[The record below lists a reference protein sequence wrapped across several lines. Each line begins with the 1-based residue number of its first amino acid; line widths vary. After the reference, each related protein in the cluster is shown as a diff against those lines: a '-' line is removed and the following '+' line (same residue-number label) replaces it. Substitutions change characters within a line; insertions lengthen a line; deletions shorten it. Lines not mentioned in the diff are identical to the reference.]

1 VREIAD
7 LFTVQNLVQ
16 IAVLWVIVYWVLRY
30 LETTV
35 AGAFLRTVGLI
46 AFLFIILALQL
57 LEAFELTTLQTIFQY
72 FIIFAF
78 LSVVI
83 IFQPELRHGLTRLSR
98 SPLVRFLRRFGVRAD
113 EAGSSVGGE
122 IMKAARR
129 FSKNRIGSM
138 VVIER
143 EVTLQPYVDRA
154 VRVDAA
160 VRAELLDTIFS
171 TPTLLHDGAV
181 IVRADRIEAAGAVLP
196 LTQNPD
202 VPKRYGTRHR
212 AAIGISE
219 ESDAVVVV
227 TSEET
232 GTISFVWNGRIRPQE
247 DTVRAEEILELLL
260 TGHEPE
266 EEAPKEKERERVRE
280 REGA

>member
-1 VREIAD
+1 MRELSD
-7 LFTVQNLVQ
+7 LFTVQNLFQ
-16 IAVLWVIVYWVLRY
+16 IAFLWFLVYWLLRY
-30 LETTV
+30 LETTI

-46 AFLFIILALQL
+46 VVFGIFLALL
-57 LEAFELTTLQTIFQY
+57 LFETFGLATLQRIFQY

-78 LSVVI
+78 VSVLI
-83 IFQPELRHGLTRLSR
+83 IFQPELRHGLTRLGRSR
-98 SPLVRFLRRFGVRAD
+98 IARLLRLRGVRAD
-113 EAGSSVGGE
+113 EPGSSIAGE

-138 VVIER
+138 VVCER
-143 EVTLQPYVDRA
+143 EITLQPYIDRA

-160 VRAELLDTIFS
+160 VRAELLDTVFA

-181 IVRADRIEAAGAVLP
+181 IVRGERVEAAGAVLP

-212 AAIGISE
+212 AAIGVTE
-219 ESDAVVVV
+219 ESDCVVVV

-232 GTISFVWNGRIRPQE
+232 GTVSFCWNGQIRPQE
-247 DTVRAEEILELLL
+247 DLVKAEETLDLLL
-260 TGHEPE
+260 VGHEPAE
-266 EEAPKEKERERVRE
+266 EKP
-280 REGA
+280 

>member
-1 VREIAD
+1 LRGLSD
-7 LFTVQNLVQ
+7 LFTLQNLLQ
-16 IAVLWVIVYWVLRY
+16 IGILWVIVYWVLRY

-46 AFLFIILALQL
+46 AFVGIILALQL
-57 LEAFELTTLQTIFQY
+57 LELFGLTTLQTILRY
-72 FIIFAF
+72 FILFGF
-78 LSVVI
+78 LSMVI
-83 IFQPELRHGLTRLSR
+83 IFQPELRHGLTRLGR
-98 SPLVRFLRRFGVRAD
+98 SPLARLLRRLGVRT
-113 EAGSSVGGE
+113 EEVGTSITGE

-143 EVTLQPYVDRA
+143 DVSLQQYIDRA

-160 VRAELLDTIFS
+160 VRAELLDTIFA

-181 IVRADRIEAAGAVLP
+181 IVRGDRVESAGAVLP

-212 AAIGISE
+212 AAIGITE
-219 ESDAVVVV
+219 ESDAIVVV

-232 GTISFVWNGRIRPQE
+232 GTVSFCWNGQLRPQE
-247 DTVRAEEILELLL
+247 DLVKAEEALADLLA
-260 TGHEPE
+260 GKEPPPE
-266 EEAPKEKERERVRE
+266 EGVATEIPSARRG
-280 REGA
+280 GAR

>member
-1 VREIAD
+1 MRELTD
-7 LFTVQNLVQ
+7 LFNVPNLVQ

-30 LETTV
+30 LETTI

-46 AFLFIILALQL
+46 VFLVIMLALLL
-57 LEAFELTTLQTIFQY
+57 LEALELTTLQTIFQY
-72 FIIFAF
+72 FFLFAF
-78 LSVVI
+78 LSMVV
-83 IFQPELRHGLTRLSR
+83 IFQPELRHGLTRLGR
-98 SPLVRFLRRFGVRAD
+98 SHFLARFLKRRGVRTD
-113 EAGSSVGGE
+113 EAGSSVASE

-138 VVIER
+138 VVCER

-160 VRAELLDTIFS
+160 VRAELLDTIFA

-181 IVRADRIEAAGAVLP
+181 IVRGERVEAAGAVLP

-212 AAIGISE
+212 AAIGITE
-219 ESDAVVVV
+219 ESDCVVVV

-232 GTISFVWNGRIRPQE
+232 GTVSFCWNGQLRPQE
-247 DTVRAEEILELLL
+247 DLVKAEESLDLLL
-260 TGHEPE
+260 SGHEPQE
-266 EEAPKEKERERVRE
+266 EKA
-280 REGA
+280 A

>member
-1 VREIAD
+1 LRELSD
-7 LFTVQNLVQ
+7 FFTFRNLSQ
-16 IAVLWVIVYWVLRY
+16 IAFLWVIVYWLLRY
-30 LETTV
+30 LETTI

-46 AFLFIILALQL
+46 VVFAVFLALL
-57 LEAFELTTLQTIFQY
+57 LFKTLGLTTLQTIFEY

-78 LSVVI
+78 VSVLV
-83 IFQPELRHGLTRLSR
+83 IFQPELRHGLTRLGRSR
-98 SPLVRFLRRFGVRAD
+98 LARFLRMRGVRTD
-113 EAGSSVGGE
+113 EPGSSIAGE

-138 VVIER
+138 VVCER
-143 EVTLQPYVDRA
+143 EVTLQPYIDRA

-160 VRAELLDTIFS
+160 VRAELLDTIFA

-181 IVRADRIEAAGAVLP
+181 IVRGERVEAAGAVLP

-212 AAIGISE
+212 AAIGITE
-219 ESDAVVVV
+219 ESDCVVVV

-232 GTISFVWNGRIRPQE
+232 GTVSYCWNGQIRPQE
-247 DTVRAEEILELLL
+247 DLVKAEETLDLLL
-260 TGHEPE
+260 AGHEPPE
-266 EEAPKEKERERVRE
+266 EKPQ
-280 REGA
+280 

>member
-1 VREIAD
+1 LREIAD
-7 LFTVQNLVQ
+7 LFNLQNLAQ
-16 IAVLWVIVYWVLRY
+16 IAVLWILVYWVLRY
-30 LETTV
+30 LETTI
-35 AGAFLRTVGLI
+35 AGAFLKTVGLI
-46 AFLFIILALQL
+46 AVVVVILALQIL
-57 LEAFELTTLQTIFQY
+57 KIMGYTTLETIFQY
-72 FIIFAF
+72 FILFAF
-78 LSVVI
+78 LSMVI
-83 IFQPELRHGLTRLSR
+83 IFQPELRHGLTRLGR
-98 SPLVRFLRRFGVRAD
+98 SSLASFLRRRFGVRTV

-181 IVRADRIEAAGAVLP
+181 IVRGERIDAAGAVLP

-212 AAIGISE
+212 AAIGVTE
-219 ESDAVVVV
+219 ESDSVVVV

-232 GTISFVWNGRIRPQE
+232 GTISFVWNGKIRPQE
-247 DTVRAEEILELLL
+247 DTVKAEEILELLL
-260 TGHEPE
+260 AGQEPAE
-266 EEAPKEKERERVRE
+266 KDKEKERESS
-280 REGA
+280 

>member
-1 VREIAD
+1 MRELSD

-16 IAVLWVIVYWVLRY
+16 IAVLWIIVYWLLRY
-30 LETTV
+30 LETTI

-46 AFLFIILALQL
+46 AFVVIILALQL

-72 FIIFAF
+72 FIVFAF
-78 LSVVI
+78 LSIVV
-83 IFQPELRHGLTRLSR
+83 IFQPELRHGLTRLGRSR
-98 SPLVRFLRRFGVRAD
+98 FIARFLRRRGVRGD
-113 EAGSSVGGE
+113 EAGSSIAGE

-138 VVIER
+138 VVCER
-143 EVTLQPYVDRA
+143 EVTLQPYIDRA

-160 VRAELLDTIFS
+160 VRAELLDTIFA

-181 IVRADRIEAAGAVLP
+181 IVRGERVEAAGAVLP

-212 AAIGISE
+212 AALGITE
-219 ESDAVVVV
+219 ESDCIVVV

-232 GTISFVWNGRIRPQE
+232 GTVSFCWNGQIRPLE
-247 DTVRAEEILELLL
+247 DLVKAEETLDLLL
-260 TGHEPE
+260 AGHEPPE
-266 EEAPKEKERERVRE
+266 EKTQ
-280 REGA
+280 

>member
-1 VREIAD
+1 LRGLAD
-7 LFTVQNLVQ
+7 LFTLQNLVQ
-16 IAVLWVIVYWVLRY
+16 IAILWVIVYWVLRY

-46 AFLFIILALQL
+46 AFAGVILALQL
-57 LEAFELTTLQTIFQY
+57 LELFGLTTLQTILRY
-72 FIIFAF
+72 FILFGF
-78 LSVVI
+78 VSMVI
-83 IFQPELRHGLTRLSR
+83 IFQPELRHGLTRLGR
-98 SPLVRFLRRFGVRAD
+98 SPFARLLRRLGVRAD
-113 EAGSSVGGE
+113 EAGTSITGE

-143 EVTLQPYVDRA
+143 DVTLQPYIDRA

-160 VRAELLDTIFS
+160 VRAELLDTIFA

-181 IVRADRIEAAGAVLP
+181 IVRGDRIEAAGAVLP

-212 AAIGISE
+212 AAIGITE
-219 ESDAVVVV
+219 ESDSIVVV

-232 GTISFVWNGRIRPQE
+232 GTVSFCWNGLLRPQE
-247 DTVRAEEILELLL
+247 DLVKAEETLRDLLA
-260 TGHEPE
+260 GKEPPPDE
-266 EEAPKEKERERVRE
+266 GVPK
-280 REGA
+280 